1 MGNKC
6 CHGSDEVSSSLYV
19 VDTRNNDHQPSTLV
33 TTPNGGLKA
42 NDISVRTT
50 SAATVTMRVTSEPQ
64 RKMAEY
70 LRIVRQAQAENLA
83 EMREQLKKKPDL
95 FVLNNLI
102 LSIQF
107 FENFE
112 R

>member
-6 CHGSDEVSSSLYV
+6 CHGSDERSASLYD
-19 VDTRNNDHQPSTLV
+19 VDPRSNEPTILV
-33 TTPNGGLKA
+33 TTPNGGLTTT
-42 NDISVRTT
+42 NDISTRTAP
-50 SAATVTMRVTSEPQ
+50 AAPVMLRTTSEPQ

-83 EMREQLKKKPDL
+83 EMRENLKKKPDL

-107 FENFE
+107 FDNFE

>member
-6 CHGSDEVSSSLYV
+6 CHGSDERSMSLYE
-19 VDTRNNDHQPSTLV
+19 VDPRNEASNQV
-33 TTPNGGLKA
+33 TVPNGGLKV
-42 NDISVRTT
+42 NETSVRTAP
-50 SAATVTMRVTSEPQ
+50 AATVAMRTTTEPQ
-64 RKMAEY
+64 RKMADY

-83 EMREQLKKKPDL
+83 EMREHLKKRPDL

-107 FENFE
+107 FDNFE

>member
-6 CHGSDEVSSSLYV
+6 CHGSDERSMSLYE
-19 VDTRNNDHQPSTLV
+19 VDPRNDNESSQV
-33 TTPNGGLKA
+33 AVPNGGLKV
-42 NDISVRTT
+42 NETSVLAP
-50 SAATVTMRVTSEPQ
+50 AATVAMRATSEPQ
-64 RKMAEY
+64 RKMADY
-70 LRIVRQAQAENLA
+70 LRIIRQAQAENLA
-83 EMREQLKKKPDL
+83 EMREHLKKRPDL

-107 FENFE
+107 FDNFE

>member
-6 CHGSDEVSSSLYV
+6 CHGSDKRSLSLYE
-19 VDTRNNDHQPSTLV
+19 VDPRNDESTQVAL
-33 TTPNGGLKA
+33 PNGGLKV
-42 NDISVRTT
+42 NDTSVRTAP
-50 SAATVTMRVTSEPQ
+50 AATVAMRTTTEPQ
-64 RKMAEY
+64 RKMADY

-83 EMREQLKKKPDL
+83 EMREHLKKRPDL

-107 FENFE
+107 FDNFE